1 LAATIPTAR
10 AMRPPGIVGAAQR
23 CASRDGKMMNV
34 ARYPTEVTWWGEPRR
49 YKILISTV
57 LPQFGDVIPT
67 CQRELPMSRSQ
78 SAIVALSL
86 GVALSIAQPSRANLQ
101 CERPQGIITAEGAA
115 YDIPGGARIALLAP
129 ARQYVV
135 VSSAPHNVG
144 ERWLLLVDVTG
155 SHVGWIRPGQVRR
168 HHLGK
173 CSVSIDS
180 LYGPN

>member
-1 LAATIPTAR
+1 LAATIPAAR

-23 CASRDGKMMNV
+23 CASRDGMMMNGWPLTYGSDMV
-34 ARYPTEVTWWGEPRR
+34 GRATPMQD
-49 YKILISTV
+49 LISTV
-57 LPQFGDVIPT
+57 LPQFGDVIRT
-67 CQRELPMSRSQ
+67 CQKELPMSRSQ
-78 SAIVALSL
+78 SAIVALSI
-86 GVALSIAQPSRANLQ
+86 GVALSIAQPSRANLH
-101 CERPQGIITAEGAA
+101 CERPQGIITAEGGA